1 MNVKFKKIDPVNQIT
16 ELESKLIN
24 RQENLRNTLKNI
36 ISDKRNFLKLKNN
49 TIKDIS
55 PLNIL
60 RKGYSLA
67 YSNGKIANKTADF
80 AINGEL
86 KIKVVDG
93 EVHSRVKKIK
103 KN

>member
-1 MNVKFKKIDPVNQIT
+1 MNIKLKNINPVNQII
-16 ELESKLIN
+16 ELESKLVN
-24 RQENLRNTLKNI
+24 RKESLHNTLKNI
-36 ISDKRNFLKLKNN
+36 ITNKRNILKLKNN

-60 RKGYSLA
+60 RKGYSIV
-67 YSNGKIANKTADF
+67 YSNGKIANQTADF
-80 AINGEL
+80 KINGEL

-93 EVHSRVKKIK
+93 EIHSSVRKIE

>member
-1 MNVKFKKIDPVNQIT
+1 MGGGKNCPILKG
-16 ELESKLIN
+16 LICHKWQFGRYGN
-24 RQENLRNTLKNI
+24 PYI
-36 ISDKRNFLKLKNN
+36 LKLKNN

-60 RKGYSLA
+60 RKGYSLV
-67 YSNGKIANKTADF
+67 YSNGKIANQTADF
-80 AINGEL
+80 EIDGEL

-93 EVHSRVKKIK
+93 EVHSSVRKIK